1 MWHKTKLHHFYF
13 KTTMGNENSQRIQ
26 TSILNSLEKKALI
39 WLAHRQPRWMTSD
52 MLTYIGVLGA
62 VICAVGFILANQNLN
77 WLWLSSFGLFV
88 NWYGDSLDG
97 TLARVRNTQ
106 RPVYG
111 FFIDHSL
118 DAITICIMCIGAGL
132 SPMFKLEIA
141 MLVLAGYLVL
151 SIYTYIGTILKGEF
165 LLTYGSFGP
174 TELRLIIILI
184 NTLFMYTNWP
194 KLTYTIGGQTLSV
207 FDFMGLFIATF
218 LFVAW
223 LVQFVKDKKILSERD
238 PLKPFNPEK

>member
-26 TSILNSLEKKALI
+26 TSILNSLEKKALV

-62 VICAVGFILANQNLN
+62 VICAAGFILANQNLN

-165 LLTYGSFGP
+165 LLTYGNFGP
-174 TELRLIIILI
+174 TELRLIITLI

-194 KLTYTIGGQTLSV
+194 KLIYTIGGQALSV

>member
-1 MWHKTKLHHFYF
+1 
-13 KTTMGNENSQRIQ
+13 MGNENSQRIQ

-106 RPVYG
+106 RPIYG

-165 LLTYGSFGP
+165 LLTYGNFGP

-184 NTLFMYTNWP
+184 NTLFMYTSWP
-194 KLTYTIGGQTLSV
+194 KLSYTICGQTLSV

-223 LVQFVKDKKILSERD
+223 LVQFLKDRKLLSERD